1 MHETAKFK
9 RLRHNLVSPVKRP
22 TYLGL
27 ECSPFSGLEAI
38 KMCGTDRENSRING
52 RENCEECGSK
62 SIEEGVSHYHCGNCG
77 IQLESLKYDT
87 CYTFPSEV
95 KTTRRTNSSSDLGS
109 QIGIDKS
116 SSYQS
121 RRLAALQDRHS
132 RRNLS
137 YTDKIVKEAEIANLS
152 PSICL
157 KIADIISKAN
167 SRMELTHNRDGM
179 IGLQLI
185 STREDRSQYRRR
197 VYAIAALELLNR
209 NLESEAIQVLEI
221 ASEWGIDKSDVSQAI
236 KLINKVSISVN
247 DRLSVSDMNN
257 QTNDPSI
264 IRNEKLYHFLFNFQ
278 DHLCEIINFD
288 SAKGIIASAI
298 EILSKEGEPIGNAS
312 FINNEGKYRN
322 MSPQKA
328 SMETIIDSMIHLGYS
343 DEIIKCFFNKKPV
356 PGMTWVN
363 SRLGR
368 RRRALVED

>member
-1 MHETAKFK
+1 
-9 RLRHNLVSPVKRP
+9 
-22 TYLGL
+22 
-27 ECSPFSGLEAI
+27 
-38 KMCGTDRENSRING
+38 
-52 RENCEECGSK
+52 
-62 SIEEGVSHYHCGNCG
+62 
-77 IQLESLKYDT
+77 
-87 CYTFPSEV
+87 
-95 KTTRRTNSSSDLGS
+95 
-109 QIGIDKS
+109 
-116 SSYQS
+116 
-121 RRLAALQDRHS
+121 
-132 RRNLS
+132 
-137 YTDKIVKEAEIANLS
+137 
-152 PSICL
+152 
-157 KIADIISKAN
+157 
-167 SRMELTHNRDGM
+167 MELTHNRDGM

-264 IRNEKLYHFLFNFQ
+264 IRNDKLNHFLFNFQ
-278 DHLCEIINFD
+278 DHLCEIIDFD
-288 SAKGIIASAI
+288 SAKEIIALAT